1 MSKDINDLFE
11 LMSKMYSEM
20 NSKFDAIDSKF
31 DVIDS
36 KFDAMDSRFT
46 EIDSKFDAMDSRF
59 TEIDSK
65 FDNLSSDVKRIRND
79 VTKNSI
85 MLEKLDSNV
94 KLLAEGQE
102 AFREQ
107 LGRNDAADKH
117 TINERLELIEHAVTY
132 MYKLSC

>member
-20 NSKFDAIDSKF
+20 NSKF

-65 FDNLSSDVKRIRND
+65 FDNLSSDVKRIKND

>member
-1 MSKDINDLFE
+1 
-11 LMSKMYSEM
+11 M
-20 NSKFDAIDSKF
+20 NSKFYA
-31 DVIDS
+31 IDS

-65 FDNLSSDVKRIRND
+65 FDNLSSDVKKIRND

-107 LGRNDAADKH
+107 LGCNDAADKH

>member
-31 DVIDS
+31 DV
-36 KFDAMDSRFT
+36 
-46 EIDSKFDAMDSRF
+46 IDSKFDAMDSRF

-132 MYKLSC
+132 IYKLSC

>member
-46 EIDSKFDAMDSRF
+46 EIDSKFD
-59 TEIDSK
+59 
-65 FDNLSSDVKRIRND
+65 NLSSDVKKIRND

-107 LGRNDAADKH
+107 LGCNDAADKH